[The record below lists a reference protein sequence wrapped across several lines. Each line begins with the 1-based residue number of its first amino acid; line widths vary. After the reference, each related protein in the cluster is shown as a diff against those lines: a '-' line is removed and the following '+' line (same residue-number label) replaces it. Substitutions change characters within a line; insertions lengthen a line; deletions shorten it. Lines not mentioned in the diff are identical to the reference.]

1 MALASEDH
9 VEDALGRALTSSEN
23 VSTLLESASDRV
35 VGYLRYTPN
44 PVPAPVARVV
54 GEMVAA
60 VLLKPAVNSA
70 DYGVSNGYNVQRE
83 TLTAKVG
90 VDTSTSIGPW
100 LTAQQK
106 LALNP
111 YRTASSR
118 AAFGVNTD
126 PSTETPPALGVED
139 L

>member
-1 MALASEDH
+1 MALASEDL
-9 VEDALGRALTSSEN
+9 VEAALGRALTSSED

-35 VGYLRYTPN
+35 VGYLRYTPD
-44 PVPAPVARVV
+44 PVPDPVARVV
-54 GEMVAA
+54 AEMVAA

-70 DYGVSNGYNVQRE
+70 DYGANGYNVQRE

-100 LTAQQK
+100 LTSQQK

-118 AAFGVNTD
+118 AAFGINTD

-139 L
+139 E